1 MSHFLERLT
10 YLSRRRE
17 SFADGHGEL
26 RDEDRMWE
34 EGYRQRWQHDKIVRS
49 THGVN
54 CTGSCSWKIY
64 VKSGVVTWETQQT
77 DYPRTRPGMPN
88 HEPRGCSRGASYSWY
103 LYSASR
109 IKYPMVRGRLVKAWR
124 EARKTL
130 GPVEAWAAITGD
142 EKVAKAYKAIR
153 GRGGFVRSTWAE
165 ATEIIAAANVHTV
178 KAFGPDRVVGF
189 SPIPAMSMVSYAS
202 GARYLSLI
210 GGTLLSFYDWYCDLP
225 PSSPQTWGEQTDVP
239 ESADW
244 YNSGYIIA
252 WGSNV
257 PQTRTPD
264 AHFFVEARYNGT
276 NVVAVTPDYSEVAKL
291 SDLWLHPKQGTD
303 AALAMAMGHVVLKEF
318 FLDRKTPYFEDY
330 CRRLTDLP
338 MLVRLRKD
346 GDRFVPDRY
355 LRQSDLAGEKK
366 GRRKAQ
372 QSDRAAWKT
381 VAFAE
386 ESGDLAVPQGSIGYR
401 WPADGEPRGRWNLEE
416 KDGETGAEA
425 RLGLSLIDRRDAVVP
440 VAFPYFGGTPHPH
453 FAGNDQGGDVLVR
466 NVPVRRIKL
475 ADGESYVATV
485 FDLLCANYGLDRGL
499 GGDCAKSFD
508 DNVPYTPAWQ
518 ETITGVSAA
527 HAVEVARGFAKN
539 AEKTKGRSMVI
550 IGAGMNHWYHQDM
563 GYRSIINML
572 MLCGTIGVSGGG
584 WAHYVG
590 QEKLRP
596 QTGWTMLAFALDWL
610 RPPRHMCGTSFF
622 YAHSDQWRYEKLDVS
637 ELLSPLAN
645 PAPYR
650 GSMID
655 LNVRAERM
663 GWLPSAPQ
671 LNVNPLTLAAEA
683 DNAGV
688 DVKNHVVA
696 GLKSGK
702 LAMACEDPDNPVNFP
717 RNLFIWRSNLFGS
730 SGKGHEYFLRHFLGT
745 RHGLQGKDLGEEG
758 REKPTEVEWRDPAPE
773 GKLDLVV
780 TLDFRMSTSCLYSDV
795 VLPTATWYEK
805 NDLNT
810 SDMHPFIHPL
820 SAAVDPVWEAKS
832 DWETYKA
839 IARRFSELA
848 EGRLGVERDIVLTP
862 IQHDTPAEI
871 AQPFDVQDW
880 KKGECDLVPGV
891 TAPQIT
897 VVERDY
903 PNTYRRYTALGPLAD
918 KLGNGGKGISWNTE
932 AEVKGLGALNH
943 RVNDGGPTDGRPRID
958 TDIDAAETIMYLA
971 PETNG
976 EVAVKAWEALGKIT
990 GRHHA
995 HLAETREDEKIR
1007 FRDIQAQPRKIISSP
1022 TWSGIESE
1030 HVSYTAGYTNVNELI
1045 PWRTISGRQQ
1055 FYQDHR
1061 WFRDFGESFAVYRP
1075 PIDTRTA
1082 AAMLGKKANG
1092 ETEIVLNFITPHQ
1105 KWGIHS
1111 TYTDNLIML
1120 TLSRG
1125 GPIVWLSETDAKK
1138 AGIVD
1143 NDWIELFN
1151 LNGAIAAR
1159 AVVSQRVQEGMCM
1172 MYHAQEKIVNV
1183 PGSQITGQRGGIH
1196 NSVTRTVLKPTHM
1209 VGGYAQLSYGFNY
1222 YGTVGSNRDEFVV
1235 VRKLVKVEW
1244 LDHSNPVDPVAEE
1257 AAS

>member
-1 MSHFLERLT
+1 MSQFLERLT

-109 IKYPMVRGRLVKAWR
+109 IKYPLIRGRLVKAWR

-130 GPVEAWAAITGD
+130 APVEAWAAIVGNAET
-142 EKVAKAYKAIR
+142 AKSYKSTR
-153 GRGGFVRSTWAE
+153 GRGGFVRATWDE
-165 ATEIIAAANVHTV
+165 ACEIIAAANVHTI
-178 KAFGPDRVVGF
+178 KTWGPDRVVGF

-244 YNSGYIIA
+244 YNSAYIIA

-276 NVVAVTPDYSEVAKL
+276 KVVAITPDYSEVAKL

-303 AALAMAMGHVVLKEF
+303 AALAMAMGHVILREF
-318 FLDRKTPYFEDY
+318 FLDRHVPYFQDY
-330 CRRLTDLP
+330 CRRYTDMP
-338 MLVRLRKD
+338 MLVRLRRD
-346 GDRFVPDRY
+346 GDRWVPDRY
-355 LRQSDLAGEKK
+355 LRQSDLPGAPK
-366 GRRKAQ
+366 
-372 QSDRAAWKT
+372 SDRSAWKT
-381 VAFAE
+381 VAVAE
-386 ESGDLAVPQGSIGYR
+386 GSGALISPQGAIGYR
-401 WPADGEPRGRWNLEE
+401 WPREGEPAGRWNLEE
-416 KDGETGAEA
+416 KDGETGADVHLA
-425 RLGLSLIDRRDAVVP
+425 LSLVDRRDDVAA
-440 VAFPYFGGTPHPH
+440 VAFPYFGGKPHEH
-453 FAGNDQGGDVLVR
+453 FPGNDQGGDVLTR
-466 NVPVRRIKL
+466 NVPVRKIAL
-475 ADGESYVATV
+475 ADGDAVVATV

-499 GGDCAKSFD
+499 GGAGAKSFD
-508 DNVPYTPAWQ
+508 ENVPYTPAWQ
-518 ETITGVSAA
+518 EPITGVAA
-527 HAVEVARGFAKN
+527 DKAIAVARGFAET
-539 AEKTKGRSMVI
+539 AEKTKGRAMVI

-572 MLCGTIGVSGGG
+572 MMCGTVGISGGG

-596 QTGWTMLAFALDWL
+596 QTGWTMLAFGLDWV
-610 RPPRHMCGTSFF
+610 RPPRHMNGTSFF
-622 YAHSDQWRYEKLDVS
+622 YAHSDQWRYEKLDVA
-637 ELLSPLAN
+637 ELLSPLAD

-655 LNVRAERM
+655 LNVKAERM

-671 LNVNPLTLAAEA
+671 LAVNPLTIAGAAER
-683 DNAGV
+683 AGAS
-688 DVKNHVVA
+688 VKDHMVA
-696 GLKSGK
+696 GLKSG
-702 LAMACEDPDNPVNFP
+702 AITMACEDPDNPANFP

-730 SGKGHEYFLRHFLGT
+730 SGKGHEYFLKHFLGT
-745 RHGLQGKDLGEEG
+745 RHGLQGKDLGELG
-758 REKPTEVEWRDPAPE
+758 GKKPEEIAWHDPAPE

-820 SAAVDPVWEAKS
+820 SAAVDPVWEARS

-839 IARRFSELA
+839 IARRFSELV
-848 EGRLGVERDIVLTP
+848 EGHLGVERDVVLVP
-862 IQHDTPAEI
+862 IQHDTAAEL
-871 AQPFDVQDW
+871 AQPFDVKDW

-891 TAPQIT
+891 TAPQIA

-903 PNTYRRYTALGPLAD
+903 PSTYRRFTALGPLAD
-918 KLGNGGKGISWNTE
+918 KLGNGGKGIAWNTE
-932 AEVKGLGALNH
+932 QEVKGLGELNY
-943 RVNDGGPTDGRPRID
+943 RVTGGGPTEGRPRIE
-958 TDIDAAETIMYLA
+958 TDIDAAEVILYLA

-976 EVAVKAWEALGKIT
+976 EVAVKAWEALGKVT
-990 GRHHA
+990 GRNHT
-995 HLAETREDEKIR
+995 HLAAMREDEKIR
-1007 FRDIQAQPRKIISSP
+1007 YRDVQAQPRKIISSP

-1030 HVSYTAGYTNVNELI
+1030 HVSYTAGYTNVHELI
-1045 PWRTISGRQQ
+1045 PWRTLTGRQQ

-1061 WFRDFGESFAVYRP
+1061 WFRDFGESLAVYRP
-1075 PIDTRTA
+1075 PIDTRTVA
-1082 AAMLGKKANG
+1082 EMLGKHSNG
-1092 ETEIVLNFITPHQ
+1092 EAEIVLNFITPHQ

-1111 TYTDNLIML
+1111 TYTDNLLML

-1159 AVVSQRVQEGMCM
+1159 AVVSQRVHEGMCL

-1183 PGSQITGQRGGIH
+1183 PGSQITGLRGGIH

-1222 YGTVGSNRDEFVV
+1222 YGTVGSNRDEFVI
-1235 VRKLVKVEW
+1235 VRKLNKIDW
-1244 LDHSNPVDPVAEE
+1244 LDHSNPVDRATKETVA
-1257 AAS
+1257 